1 MQPATVVQN
10 NCFIQNEH
18 LFIIK
23 YVYKKIKVSY
33 KLILHTHTL
42 IVITNFFL

>member
-10 NCFIQNEH
+10 NGFIQNEH

-23 YVYKKIKVSY
+23 YIYIKK
-33 KLILHTHTL
+33 LRFP
-42 IVITNFFL
+42 TN